1 MCFSQEI
8 LTHRL
13 PGKDANMVDK
23 SLTKTDVDLIFAK
36 VVQILARFGRLVL
49 SRISSRYSR
58 DVYFPDKVTIAVPH
72 PVESR
77 GEFQLSN
84 LSVGSTK
91 YFVVTL

>member
-1 MCFSQEI
+1 
-8 LTHRL
+8 
-13 PGKDANMVDK
+13 MVDK

-58 DVYFPDKVTIAVPH
+58 DVYFHKVKIAVPH

>member
-49 SRISSRYSR
+49 
-58 DVYFPDKVTIAVPH
+58 
-72 PVESR
+72 
-77 GEFQLSN
+77 GFQ
-84 LSVGSTK
+84 VDTQGMFIFTK
-91 YFVVTL
+91 

>member
-1 MCFSQEI
+1 MCYSQEI

-49 SRISSRYSR
+49 SR
-58 DVYFPDKVTIAVPH
+58 
-72 PVESR
+72 ESR